1 MSGEP
6 MAYKSIKKINS
17 RLNCSEKSIF
27 WHQAS
32 DGSYPT
38 HLFSRILI
46 TQALLG
52 ILILTKNNKKKKF
65 KLLRKNVFKMCFAS
79 MLIKWLVYRKMNSQ
93 N

>member
-17 RLNCSEKSIF
+17 RLNFSEKSIF

-52 ILILTKNNKKKKF
+52 ILILTKN
-65 KLLRKNVFKMCFAS
+65 
-79 MLIKWLVYRKMNSQ
+79 
-93 N
+93 